1 MRVTRRVVVAVHL
14 LVCVALLSGANRQ
27 ETDAGAAWLRS
38 RQAIGDVASLKALT
52 LRGRE
57 VSGFNAITGEFGE
70 GKGPVDVQIVL
81 PDHYLEMKERHYGDK
96 RVIALRTGFRG
107 SVRIRELDRTR
118 TSSGITGP
126 DPATGPPTSEQRD
139 FARLMLALALR
150 NDTVLPLSVQLA
162 GAGVGFEL
170 RGSAG
175 LHVFVDIDAK
185 TRLPTRIR
193 YREERRFP
201 AKAPALLNRPTV
213 VVPSMP
219 APRQAEVSLI
229 LEDRRTVSGLNLP
242 FRIRDVADGVTFRIT
257 QFDEIIVNP
266 HLRPADFR
274 KRPVPPPAAPG
285 GSRRLPAH
293 AGSPESV
300 GPAVP

>member
-1 MRVTRRVVVAVHL
+1 MRFSRNAIIAVYL
-14 LVCVALLSGANRQ
+14 LAGVALLSGAKGQ
-27 ETDAGAAWLRS
+27 QVEAPAAWLRS
-38 RQAIGDVASLKALT
+38 RQAIGDVASLRALT

-70 GKGPVDVQIVL
+70 GKGPVEVQVVL
-81 PDHYLEMKERHYGDK
+81 PDQYLEVKERHYGDN

-107 SVRIRELDRTR
+107 NVRIRELDRTR

-150 NDTVLPLSVQLA
+150 NDTALPMTVQLDRA
-162 GAGVGFEL
+162 GSGFEL
-170 RGSAG
+170 RGPAA
-175 LHVFVDIDAK
+175 LHVFVDVDSK
-185 TRLPTRIR
+185 TLLPTRIR

-201 AKAPALLNRPTV
+201 AQAPVRSNMPAV
-213 VVPSMP
+213 VAPSMP
-219 APRQAEVSLI
+219 APRETEVTLI

-274 KRPVPPPAAPG
+274 QQPSQAPV
-285 GSRRLPAH
+285 R
-293 AGSPESV
+293 
-300 GPAVP
+300 